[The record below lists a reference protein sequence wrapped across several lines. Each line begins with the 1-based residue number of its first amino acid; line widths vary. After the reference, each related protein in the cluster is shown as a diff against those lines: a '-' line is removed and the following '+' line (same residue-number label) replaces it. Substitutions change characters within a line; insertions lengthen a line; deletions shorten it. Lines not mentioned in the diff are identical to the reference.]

1 MVALDLLFTQK
12 TMSENP
18 TQSRSEPTAPVT
30 LSGPARKLLFA
41 SAHSIVDFS
50 NGAAVASLDVLRALA
65 MTGFQC
71 QAFCASRLDF
81 HEDTSLE
88 KIIVHSGEPLRV
100 RPSVCASGHARLLH
114 TRRGPVPI
122 TIVRLQS
129 SLQNP
134 EQADE
139 ARVALDFFGTF
150 LQESRPDV
158 LLTYGGDPI
167 TQGMIALAR
176 ARGIA
181 VVFAIHNFAYTG
193 LSSFRGVDYCIA
205 PSEFA
210 CRYYR
215 EPKRGRS

>member
-1 MVALDLLFTQK
+1 VRAQPSL
-12 TMSENP
+12 
-18 TQSRSEPTAPVT
+18 RV
-30 LSGPARKLLFA
+30 LFA

-65 MTGFQC
+65 SAGFQC
-71 QAFCASRLDF
+71 QAFCTSRLDF

-88 KIIVHSGEPLRV
+88 KIIVGSGEPLRV
-100 RPSVCASGHARLLH
+100 RPSVCPSGHARLLH

-134 EQADE
+134 EQVDE
-139 ARVALDFFGTF
+139 VRVALDFFGTVLDSF
-150 LQESRPDV
+150 RPDV

-167 TQGMIALAR
+167 SQGMIALAR

-181 VVFAIHNFAYTG
+181 VVFALHNFRCTSG
-193 LSSFRGVDYCIA
+193 G
-205 PSEFA
+205 
-210 CRYYR
+210 
-215 EPKRGRS
+215 KRGLCFCPRSGGRTSRWWPSRR

>member
-1 MVALDLLFTQK
+1 
-12 TMSENP
+12 MSEL
-18 TQSRSEPTAPVT
+18 SREPSSESEASVVR
-30 LSGPARKLLFA
+30 SHSSRRVLFA

-65 MTGFQC
+65 TAGLAC

-88 KIIVHSGEPLRV
+88 KIIVGAGEPLRV
-100 RPSVCASGHARLLH
+100 RPSVCPSGHARLLH

-129 SLQNP
+129 SRQNP
-134 EQADE
+134 EQVDE
-139 ARVALDFFGTF
+139 VRTALDFFGTF